1 MENKE
6 SAVEWL
12 YGVFELYAKGKREA
26 PNWWDLE
33 RAIHMEN
40 DQLLTN
46 VIAPP
51 YTDEMCRYLLIVA
64 MRFINDKQR
73 QGLCFDL
80 YSRLKETSEVDE
92 KIKDL
97 KDGKLLKPNDY
108 DEEGNWISPF

>member
-51 YTDEMCRYLLIVA
+51 YTDEMCRYRLGIYAVGIVECSNYAQMFLPIAYIPCYLLV
-64 MRFINDKQR
+64 RLINEK
-73 QGLCFDL
+73 
-80 YSRLKETSEVDE
+80 LK
-92 KIKDL
+92 L
-97 KDGKLLKPNDY
+97 KY
-108 DEEGNWISPF
+108 